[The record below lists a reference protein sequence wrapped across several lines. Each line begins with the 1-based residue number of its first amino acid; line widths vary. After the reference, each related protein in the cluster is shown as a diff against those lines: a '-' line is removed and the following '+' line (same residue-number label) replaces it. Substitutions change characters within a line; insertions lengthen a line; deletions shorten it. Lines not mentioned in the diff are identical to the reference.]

1 MLQAEGS
8 DLGLTLFFLSM
19 FTEHIIINTCQ
30 VLRILRL
37 RSSWI
42 EQFIYSENLPLF
54 NMLLVEFI
62 SLHMMIVVQKF
73 I

>member
-19 FTEHIIINTCQ
+19 FTEHIIINTCK